1 VAKEPTNPNAPAKSK
16 PQERAD
22 AEQEMLMREVDEAVR
37 QDEVG
42 NFARKYGWPLGI
54 VFVLGMAAFG
64 GFLFWQGSQESELER
79 QSEALVQ
86 AIDELEAGNTDIA
99 DGELAVL
106 TEGEGGAAA
115 MATMLRAAIAVEN
128 DDPEAA
134 AALYDELSAN
144 ADLPAALRDIATIRS
159 VTARFDDMDP
169 QEVIDRVGPLAVP
182 DNPYYGS
189 AGELVAHAY
198 LEQDKTDEAGA
209 LLLDLAANE
218 DIPAS
223 IRSRARQLAGLLG
236 FDAIE
241 NVDATLA
248 EMLGEDPEQPEV
260 ELVE

>member
-1 VAKEPTNPNAPAKSK
+1 MPAKPK
-16 PQERAD
+16 AQERVD

-37 QDEVG
+37 QDDVG
-42 NFARKYGWPLGI
+42 NFFKQYGWPLGI

-64 GFLFWQGSQESELER
+64 GFLFWQGSQESELEG

-106 TEGEGGAAA
+106 TDGEGGAAT
-115 MATMLRAAIAVEN
+115 MAAMLRAAIAVEN

-134 AALYDELSAN
+134 AAMYDEIAAN
-144 ADLPAALRDIATIRS
+144 GDLPAALRDVATIRS
-159 VTARFDDMDP
+159 VTTRFDDLDP
-169 QEVIDRVGPLAVP
+169 QEVIDRVGPIAVP

-198 LEQDKTDEAGA
+198 IEQDKTDEAGA
-209 LLLDLAANE
+209 LLLDLAGNE

-223 IRSRARQLAGLLG
+223 IRSRARQLAGLMG

-248 EMLGEDPEQPEV
+248 EMLGEDLEEPEV